1 MAVNPDP
8 RPGRWLL
15 PLVILGMVLFTYV
28 FVQALP
34 GADEE
39 GTICRRGRP
48 PRPPPSRRPTT
59 TTTTTTEPVVLDPSV
74 QNFLDLVAEQEAALT
89 GFQTEMA
96 TINGQWDADER
107 TVTYP
112 DTEAA
117 LTDLAARVRTWAQD
131 VAAVVAP
138 LGLEGVHTV
147 LSAAAA
153 EAANASD
160 AVVAGLQSSDTGEAR
175 RAALDSFD
183 EAVRAFTAAADE
195 AEFQARCRV
204 DRDPRPPPTNS
215 RRSSPR

>member
-34 GADEE
+34 GAE
-39 GTICRRGRP
+39 GDGTDLSGDA
-48 PRPPPSRRPTT
+48 TT
-59 TTTTTTEPVVLDPSV
+59 TTTLADATSSTTTTTEAVVLDPSV
-74 QNFLDLVAEQEAALT
+74 QAYLDGITALETELT

-96 TINGQWDADER
+96 SINAQWDSPDR
-107 TVTYP
+107 TVTYQ

-117 LTDLAARVRTWAQD
+117 LVDLAARVQAWSEGL
-131 VAAVVAP
+131 AAIVAP
-138 LGLEGVHTV
+138 LGLENVHTV
-147 LSAAAA
+147 LTAAAA
-153 EAANASD
+153 EAANAAD

-175 RAALDSFD
+175 RAALDAFD

-195 AEFQARCRV
+195 AQFQAEL
-204 DRDPRPPPTNS
+204 
-215 RRSSPR
+215 SS

>member
-15 PLVILGMVLFTYV
+15 PLVILGMVVFTYV

-34 GADEE
+34 GADAE
-39 GTICRRGRP
+39 GEDLSSGA
-48 PRPPPSRRPTT
+48 
-59 TTTTTTEPVVLDPSV
+59 TTTTTTEVTDESSTTTTTTAVVLDPSV
-74 QNFLDLVAEQEAALT
+74 QNYLDLVASLETALT

-96 TINGQWDADER
+96 AINGQWDAEER

-117 LTDLAARVRTWAQD
+117 LIDLAGRVRTWAED
-131 VAAVVAP
+131 IATVVAP

-147 LSAAAA
+147 LNAAAA

-195 AEFQARCRV
+195 AEFQAAL
-204 DRDPRPPPTNS
+204 
-215 RRSSPR
+215 SS

>member
-1 MAVNPDP
+1 MAVNSDP

-34 GADEE
+34 AADSDGDDLSTGAE
-39 GTICRRGRP
+39 
-48 PRPPPSRRPTT
+48 TT
-59 TTTTTTEPVVLDPSV
+59 TTTDPSQDTTTTSTTEPVELDPSV
-74 QNFLDLVAEQEAALT
+74 QAFLELVTGQEIALT

-112 DTEAA
+112 ETEAA
-117 LTDLAARVRTWAQD
+117 LRDLAARVRAWAQD
-131 VAAVVAP
+131 VAVVVAP

-153 EAANASD
+153 EAANAAD

-183 EAVRAFTAAADE
+183 QAVRAFTAAADE
-195 AEFQARCRV
+195 AEFQANL
-204 DRDPRPPPTNS
+204 TS
-215 RRSSPR
+215 

>member
-15 PLVILGMVLFTYV
+15 PLVILGMVVFTYV

-34 GADEE
+34 GADAE
-39 GTICRRGRP
+39 GDDLSSG
-48 PRPPPSRRPTT
+48 T
-59 TTTTTTEPVVLDPSV
+59 TTTTTTEPESDTSTTTTTEAVVLDPSV
-74 QNFLDLVAEQEAALT
+74 QDYLNLVDSQETALT
-89 GFQTEMA
+89 GYQTEMA
-96 TINGQWDADER
+96 TINGQWDAEER

-117 LTDLAARVRTWAQD
+117 LTDLAGRVRTWAQD
-131 VAAVVAP
+131 VAGVVAP

-153 EAANASD
+153 ESANAAD

-195 AEFQARCRV
+195 AEFQA
-204 DRDPRPPPTNS
+204 S
-215 RRSSPR
+215 LSS

>member
-1 MAVNPDP
+1 MALNPDP

-15 PLVILGMVLFTYV
+15 PLVILGMVVFTYV

-34 GADEE
+34 GAVAE
-39 GTICRRGRP
+39 GEDLSAGA
-48 PRPPPSRRPTT
+48 
-59 TTTTTTEPVVLDPSV
+59 TTTTTTEATDESSTTTTTAVVLDPSV
-74 QNFLDLVAEQEAALT
+74 QNYLDLVASQETALT

-96 TINGQWDADER
+96 TINGQWDAEER
-107 TVTYP
+107 TVTYS

-117 LTDLAARVRTWAQD
+117 LVDLSGRVRTWAEG
-131 VAAVVAP
+131 VATVVAP
-138 LGLEGVHTV
+138 LGLENVQTV

-153 EAANASD
+153 EAANAAD

-195 AEFQARCRV
+195 AEFQAAL
-204 DRDPRPPPTNS
+204 
-215 RRSSPR
+215 SS

>member
-15 PLVILGMVLFTYV
+15 PLVILGMVIFTYV

-34 GADEE
+34 SAEGDGTDLSADA
-39 GTICRRGRP
+39 
-48 PRPPPSRRPTT
+48 TT
-59 TTTTTTEPVVLDPSV
+59 TTTTPDDASTTTTSAPAPLDPSV
-74 QNFLDLVAEQEAALT
+74 QGFLDGVEAQEAQLT

-96 TINGQWDADER
+96 TINGQWDAEER

-117 LTDLAARVRTWAQD
+117 LVDLAGRVRTWAEG
-131 VAAVVAP
+131 VATVVAP

-147 LSAAAA
+147 LNAAAA
-153 EAANASD
+153 EAANAAD
-160 AVVAGLQSSDTGEAR
+160 AILAGLQSSDTGEAR

-195 AEFQARCRV
+195 AEFQA
-204 DRDPRPPPTNS
+204 NL
-215 RRSSPR
+215 SS

>member
-15 PLVILGMVLFTYV
+15 PLVILGMVVFTYV

-34 GADEE
+34 GADAE
-39 GTICRRGRP
+39 GDDLSAG
-48 PRPPPSRRPTT
+48 T
-59 TTTTTTEPVVLDPSV
+59 TTTTTTEPEADSDTTTTTEAVVLDPSV
-74 QNFLDLVAEQEAALT
+74 QNYLDLVASQETALT

-96 TINGQWDADER
+96 SINGQWDADER

-117 LTDLAARVRTWAQD
+117 LVDLAARVRTWAQD

-183 EAVRAFTAAADE
+183 EAVRAFTAATDE
-195 AEFQARCRV
+195 AEFQA
-204 DRDPRPPPTNS
+204 S
-215 RRSSPR
+215 LSS

>member
-15 PLVILGMVLFTYV
+15 PLVILGMVVFTYV

-34 GADEE
+34 GADAE
-39 GTICRRGRP
+39 GDDLSSGA
-48 PRPPPSRRPTT
+48 
-59 TTTTTTEPVVLDPSV
+59 TTTTTTEATDETSTTSTTVAVVLDPSV
-74 QNFLDLVAEQEAALT
+74 QNFLDLVSSQETALT

-96 TINGQWDADER
+96 TINGQWDAEER

-117 LTDLAARVRTWAQD
+117 LVDLASRVRTWAQD
-131 VAAVVAP
+131 VATVVAP

-153 EAANASD
+153 EAANAAD

-195 AEFQARCRV
+195 AEFQAAL
-204 DRDPRPPPTNS
+204 
-215 RRSSPR
+215 SS